1 MRMLLFLGV
10 AAVYLLITFQV
21 LRRPSSVMQDV
32 GLRFDNINGLSEF
45 HAIYV
50 GIWSVTA
57 AMLIYSAFFPQE
69 RALAVFAALM
79 VLAQPMGRI
88 VALFRGGLPRGKMQ
102 LMFVLETIGGLWL
115 CFLA

>member
-1 MRMLLFLGV
+1 MRTLLFLGV
-10 AAVYLLITFQV
+10 ALVYVLITVQV
-21 LRRPSSVMQDV
+21 IRKPSSVMQDL

-50 GIWSVTA
+50 GVWSVTA
-57 AMLIYSAFFPQE
+57 AMLIYAAFLPHE
-69 RALAVFAALM
+69 RPVAIFAALM

-88 VALFRGGLPRGKMQ
+88 VALFRGGAPRGKMQ
-102 LMFVLETIGGLWL
+102 LMFILETIGGLWL